1 MPRGRI
7 KTRVGVVVSD
17 KMDKTVTV
25 AVERITDH
33 SVYRKPIRK
42 TTKFKAHDEKNECR
56 VGDKVA
62 IVETH
67 PLSKTKG
74 WKVMKVIERA
84 ATLAEYIIEEVEEK
98 PLEEI
103 EGVKEQ

>member
-1 MPRGRI
+1 M
-7 KTRVGVVVSD
+7 
-17 KMDKTVTV
+17 
-25 AVERITDH
+25 
-33 SVYRKPIRK
+33 
-42 TTKFKAHDEKNECR
+42 
-56 VGDKVA
+56 A